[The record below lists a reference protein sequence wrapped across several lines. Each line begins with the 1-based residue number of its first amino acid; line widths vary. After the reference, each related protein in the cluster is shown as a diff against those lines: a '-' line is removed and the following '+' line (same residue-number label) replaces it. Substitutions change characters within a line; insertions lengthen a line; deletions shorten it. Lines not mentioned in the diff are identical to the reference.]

1 MDLSTMRTRVRRDL
15 RDEDVA
21 NERWTDAEL
30 DRHIARAVQ
39 EVSLAAPLEAST
51 TLTTT
56 AGSRDLSI
64 ATLASRVSVEA
75 AEYPVG
81 QYPRSLVPFTTWA
94 DTLSMLIDGTP
105 TAGESVL
112 VRYTR
117 LHTLDGAGTTLPDRL
132 HDLVATGAE
141 AYAALEWAS
150 YASNRVNIGGAETWR
165 NYHTWAQERMA
176 AFAKALAKLGRER
189 RLRAHRMYQ
198 SAVGA
203 AGARD

>member
-1 MDLSTMRTRVRRDL
+1 MDLATMRTRVRRDL
-15 RDEDVA
+15 RDEDA
-21 NERWTDAEL
+21 GNERWTDAEL

-51 TLTTT
+51 TLTTG
-56 AGSRDLSI
+56 AGSRDVSI
-64 ATLASRVSVEA
+64 ATLTSRVSVEA

-105 TAGESVL
+105 AAGESVL
-112 VRYTR
+112 VRYTK

-132 HDLVATGAE
+132 HDLVATGAG

-150 YASNRVNIGGAETWR
+150 YATNRVNVGGAETWR